1 MGGVELGCVGGCL
14 EFEVLLAG
22 GWVVVGGMRFD

>member
-22 GWVVVGGMRFD
+22 GWVVGGMRFD